1 MTMTRPAAA
10 LALLA
15 VALVASAA
23 DAPYN
28 EAANAE
34 ADVQQALVAARA
46 AHKQILLVFGANW
59 CPDCRELDKALRGTS
74 RALIEGRFDVVKIDV
89 GNFDKNLD
97 LAQRYGNPI
106 EKGIPAVVVLS
117 ADGEISYSTKGGEL
131 ANARKMGETGIY
143 DFLVRSVATPGR

>member
-1 MTMTRPAAA
+1 MVKLAAS

-15 VALVASAA
+15 AALVASAGE
-23 DAPYN
+23 APYN
-28 EAANAE
+28 EAANAK
-34 ADVQQALVAARA
+34 ADVQQALDAARA
-46 AHKQILLVFGANW
+46 DHKQILLVFGANW

-106 EKGIPAVVVLS
+106 KKGIPAVVVLG
-117 ADGEISYSTKGGEL
+117 ADGQIAYSTKGGEL

-143 DFLVRSVATPGR
+143 DFLLHNVAP